1 MKPFLLSISFIFI
14 IGYSF
19 AQVVAVPPG
28 RVVTNPNETRDV
40 ITINGVITTADNT
53 KDAVNIT
60 KNAYPNNSSA
70 QNNNTSPLVISGNKS
85 LDNVG
90 NIFNKS
96 LPIINLDVK
105 TLKSSINLSQ
115 VSTIRLIDVRI
126 DQQKTG
132 FLPILL
138 PLKKQ
143 GYDLIGLTINQSP
156 LVWLK
161 KWLEEIPLSTD
172 TSSARKL
179 IFVLRDCWF
188 SQDAFVHRHSANNSL
203 VTTLN
208 YNIELFTQLENDY
221 YPLKKLNGEFSSTFE
236 DGKSFQI
243 LMDSLQQLI
252 EKKGIEIIDGKTE
265 INKLKIDA
273 TTFNAYLNEI
283 RAKKTFAMNPVKGVY
298 ESFEKF
304 IDQAPFADSAIV
316 IKSYNLGENIPTY
329 ATQIQPVINGMEK
342 NSYGIWGYFDGK
354 DLFYNTGNGLFIKLI
369 KDNENGYYF
378 KHLNVFLRD
387 NIKPILLSNVKFGKS
402 DYSIIK
408 EYSRIS
414 PLTYKLNLSDGKL
427 Y

>member
-1 MKPFLLSISFIFI
+1 MKSFLLSISFIFI
-14 IGYSF
+14 IGLSV

-40 ITINGVITTADNT
+40 ITINGVITVADNT

-60 KNAYPNNSSA
+60 KNAYPNNSA
-70 QNNNTSPLVISGNKS
+70 VQNNDAYPISKSGNS
-85 LDNVG
+85 SQNNFL
-90 NIFNKS
+90 NKVNNYF
-96 LPIINLDVK
+96 PIVNLDI
-105 TLKSSINLSQ
+105 TTSNSTINLSQ
-115 VSTIRLIDVRI
+115 VSAIRLFDVRS

-132 FLPILL
+132 FLPIIL

-143 GYDLIGLTINQSP
+143 GFDVIGLTINQSP

-161 KWLEEIPLSTD
+161 NWLEKIPLSTD
-172 TSSARKL
+172 TISTRKL

-203 VTTLN
+203 LTTLN
-208 YNIELFTQLENDY
+208 YNIELFTQVENDY
-221 YPLKKLNGEFSSTFE
+221 YPLKKLNGEFSSPFE
-236 DGKSFQI
+236 EGKSFQL

-252 EKKGIEIIDGKTE
+252 EKKGFNVIDGKSE

-283 RAKKTFAMNPVKGVY
+283 RLKKTFAMNPVKGVY

-304 IDQAPFADSAIV
+304 IDQAPFADSAVV

-329 ATQIQPVINGMEK
+329 ATQIQPLINGMEK

-369 KDNENGYYF
+369 KDNQNGYFF
-378 KHLNVFLRD
+378 KNLNLFLRD
-387 NIKPILLSNVKFGKS
+387 NIKSTLLSSVKFGKS

-408 EYSRIS
+408 EYARIS